1 MFEDMFDL
9 GPEELQGP
17 SVLAPG
23 GSTLEATTAFGTCC
37 LRARQRM
44 SVFDMRQQAAQRD

>member
-9 GPEELQGP
+9 GPEELQGS

-23 GSTLEATTAFGTCC
+23 GATLEAAAAFGTSC

-44 SVFDMRQQAAQRD
+44 SVFDMRQQSAQRI